1 MPDHEGERNSFPNED
16 LISDAASASSS
27 PLDDLK
33 SGLKV
38 WFDLGLTL
46 GKKLDEQTDTLNKAL
61 RRLER
66 NTPVNFAAVASGTY
80 PAGAGATLV
89 LNLGSP
95 DQGTYWQVNS
105 CAVGGTDVNTTIS
118 GTPSAGLYVSP
129 FLPNGN
135 LSQSPG
141 LLSAIDRAAS
151 LPNFAFY
158 GTAQN
163 IVSESDYLFLII
175 FNGNVG
181 TQYAANAQVQVF
193 NVAAAGGSVTFDT

>member
-1 MPDHEGERNSFPNED
+1 MPDHEGERNSYPNED
-16 LISDAASASSS
+16 LISDAASASSN

-46 GKKLDEQTDTLNKAL
+46 GKKLDEQTNTLNKAL

-80 PAGAGATLV
+80 PASGYLI

-105 CAVGGTDVNTTIS
+105 CAVGQADVNTAIS
-118 GTPSAGLYVSP
+118 GSPSAGLYVSP

-141 LLSAIDRAAS
+141 LLSAVDRAAS

-163 IVSESDYLFLII
+163 VVTESDYLFLII
-175 FNGNVG
+175 FGGVSG

>member
-1 MPDHEGERNSFPNED
+1 MPDHEGERNTYPNED
-16 LISDAASASSS
+16 LISDAASASSN

-46 GKKLDEQTDTLNKAL
+46 GKKLDEQTDTLNRAL

-66 NTPVNFAAVASGTY
+66 NTPVNFAAVASGTQSGTN
-80 PAGAGATLV
+80 PLV

-105 CAVGGTDVNTTIS
+105 CAVGGTDVNTTAA
-118 GTPSAGLYVSP
+118 GSAGLYVSP

-141 LLSAIDRAAS
+141 LLAAVDHAVS

-163 IVSESDYLFLII
+163 IVTESDYLFLII
-175 FNGNVG
+175 FGG
-181 TQYAANAQVQVF
+181 TANQQYAANAQVQVF